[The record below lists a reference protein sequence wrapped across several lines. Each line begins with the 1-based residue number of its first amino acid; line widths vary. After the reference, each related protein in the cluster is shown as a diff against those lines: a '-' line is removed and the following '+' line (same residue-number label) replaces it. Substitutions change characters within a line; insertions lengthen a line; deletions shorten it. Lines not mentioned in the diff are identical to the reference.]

1 MTTQVTCK
9 GGEANV
15 IHNGIRYDSACTVST
30 LFSLAVDR
38 AISYE
43 EFRFFRTSNP
53 DGTWSA
59 ERLQAAIDAAFG
71 GAPLAPLDELGNEP
85 GDSDIEDSGQTAVRC
100 ATFKPSGAG
109 IQQVQYLTWYSTFC
123 TL

>member
-43 EFRFFRTSNP
+43 EF
-53 DGTWSA
+53 WSLLSLLSLDRNSSE
-59 ERLQAAIDAAFG
+59 ERM
-71 GAPLAPLDELGNEP
+71 
-85 GDSDIEDSGQTAVRC
+85 
-100 ATFKPSGAG
+100 
-109 IQQVQYLTWYSTFC
+109 QYARER
-123 TL
+123 